1 MKSHLTPLRRVTKEA
16 KKQNAVEEEDKGA
29 SCMLLEG
36 MHVSQVSVEKK
47 VEPPLG
53 TEEEPPC
60 RMSLPRNTACRHLYK
75 LDFSPTR
82 NQANNVLGG
91 Q

>member
-16 KKQNAVEEEDKGA
+16 KEQNAVEEEDKGA

-60 RMSLPRNTACRHLYK
+60 RMSLPRNTACRPPLHTGL
-75 LDFSPTR
+75 SPNT
-82 NQANNVLGG
+82 
-91 Q
+91 